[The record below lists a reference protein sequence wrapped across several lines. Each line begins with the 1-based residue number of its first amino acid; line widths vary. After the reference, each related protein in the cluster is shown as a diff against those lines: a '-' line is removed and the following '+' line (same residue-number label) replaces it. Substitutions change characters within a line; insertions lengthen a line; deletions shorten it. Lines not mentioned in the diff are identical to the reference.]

1 MDKTKKRYYSKRR
14 KRMYGSDSEDDGN
27 RRDDDGFVE
36 LKPEVVEFR
45 ILHKREEELYF
56 HDTFAYPWEKEKHY
70 KMAYQLEKM
79 YFPDQCFDKAFLET
93 GQSNANAKVGGVKKR
108 ERREKGVEGIDEK
121 GLVFFEDEEEG
132 KDATEKGSAKDAK
145 IEVSEKKVE
154 EFFKCL
160 KKVPNKDSEVA
171 SVEPFVSARSSGLPP
186 KWDSPTGTVVLVNKP
201 KEIEER
207 RSRIDTRGRPVVATN
222 DRWLRWP
229 SYDTETMSSVAGA
242 VFGKRLSDSQA
253 WPYIY
258 CSSRVPGRAVMSL
271 TDCSSA
277 RAVTRR
283 LLCQQVRKPDEQVIL
298 SPLTG
303 LGIAADRCVL
313 TKLRHS
319 DPSELAIERN
329 RKLLQDLER
338 LCPGAILSQM
348 VLVAMESWPV
358 NDGQSSDETP
368 VLDVTSGVESGE
380 VCLASGR
387 GTRDDEQVIQ
397 REPWEH
403 IKDHDI
409 KKTAASFCGEIWQ
422 VPPMFSASK

>member
-1 MDKTKKRYYSKRR
+1 MIISRPSHLPSQPRRRPKQLAPQSNPTDSPESGPDSELGFDDWVDRKLTYSSSETEKLRPNLSDSEMDKSRKRYYSKRR

-27 RRDDDGFVE
+27 RRDDDG
-36 LKPEVVEFR
+36 
-45 ILHKREEELYF
+45 
-56 HDTFAYPWEKEKHY
+56 
-70 KMAYQLEKM
+70 
-79 YFPDQCFDKAFLET
+79 
-93 GQSNANAKVGGVKKR
+93 
-108 ERREKGVEGIDEK
+108 REKGAEGIDEK

-145 IEVSEKKVE
+145 I
-154 EFFKCL
+154 
-160 KKVPNKDSEVA
+160 
-171 SVEPFVSARSSGLPP
+171 
-186 KWDSPTGTVVLVNKP
+186 
-201 KEIEER
+201 EIEER

-229 SYDTETMSSVAGA
+229 SYDTETVSSVAGA

-368 VLDVTSGVESGE
+368 CLGRDRNLSGLSQVRFVLHLD
-380 VCLASGR
+380 A
-387 GTRDDEQVIQ
+387 VIQ